1 MNETQF
7 QILQEN
13 QRSNWVRLRTLVTL
27 RWFAILGQMT
37 AIIVAVWV
45 FKLQIEVGPA
55 ALVVGSSVLANL
67 FSSFLYPENR
77 RLSEREATLMLLFDI
92 VQLTLLLYLTGGINN
107 PFMLLILAPVTIS
120 ATVLHRRS
128 MMLVVAV
135 ALLSITVLS
144 QSSIPIRTEAGEVLE
159 LPILFGFGFWVALI
173 IGVIFLAGY
182 ARQITIEMQ
191 AMGDALL
198 ATQLALSR
206 EQKLTDLGGVIAAA
220 AHELG
225 TPLATIKLVSTELAE
240 ELKDRMDLT
249 DDVKLIAEQADRC
262 REILHSMGRAGKDD
276 LHLRTAPLE
285 AIVQEAAEPHMNRGI
300 TVLFDAA
307 PDNETAIGQP
317 SIMRRPEIIHGLRNL
332 IQNAVDFA
340 HERVEIDITWTET
353 EITVRIADDGPGIP
367 ASVIGR
373 IGDPFV
379 RRRRGNLTNQDR
391 PNYEGM
397 GLGLFIAKTL
407 LERSSAN
414 LTFANGDQMASGSDH
429 VGAIV
434 TVSWPRQAIE
444 MGRKSIGSALGENK
458 LNLP

>member
-1 MNETQF
+1 
-7 QILQEN
+7 
-13 QRSNWVRLRTLVTL
+13 
-27 RWFAILGQMT
+27 
-37 AIIVAVWV
+37 
-45 FKLQIEVGPA
+45 
-55 ALVVGSSVLANL
+55 
-67 FSSFLYPENR
+67 
-77 RLSEREATLMLLFDI
+77 
-92 VQLTLLLYLTGGINN
+92 
-107 PFMLLILAPVTIS
+107 
-120 ATVLHRRS
+120 
-128 MMLVVAV
+128 
-135 ALLSITVLS
+135 
-144 QSSIPIRTEAGEVLE
+144 
-159 LPILFGFGFWVALI
+159 
-173 IGVIFLAGY
+173 
-182 ARQITIEMQ
+182 
-191 AMGDALL
+191 
-198 ATQLALSR
+198 
-206 EQKLTDLGGVIAAA
+206 
-220 AHELG
+220 
-225 TPLATIKLVSTELAE
+225 
-240 ELKDRMDLT
+240 
-249 DDVKLIAEQADRC
+249 
-262 REILHSMGRAGKDD
+262 
-276 LHLRTAPLE
+276 
-285 AIVQEAAEPHMNRGI
+285 
-300 TVLFDAA
+300 
-307 PDNETAIGQP
+307 
-317 SIMRRPEIIHGLRNL
+317 MRRPEIIHGLRNL

>member
-7 QILQEN
+7 QIIQEN

-27 RWFAILGQMT
+27 RWFAIVGQIS
-37 AIIVAVWV
+37 AIVVAIWV
-45 FKLQIEVGPA
+45 FDLQIELGPCV
-55 ALVVGSSVLANL
+55 LIVGSSILANL

-77 RLSEREATLMLLFDI
+77 RLTEREATLMLLFDI
-92 VQLTLLLYLTGGINN
+92 VQLSLLLYLTGGINN

-128 MMLVVAV
+128 MFVIVAT
-135 ALLSITVLS
+135 ALFCIAALS
-144 QSSIPIRTEAGEVLE
+144 QTSIPIRDADGEVLQ
-159 LPILFGFGFWVALI
+159 LPILFGFGFWVALT

-182 ARQITIEMQ
+182 ARQITLEMQ
-191 AMGDALL
+191 AMGDALV

-206 EQKLTDLGGVIAAA
+206 EQKLTDLGGVVAAA

-240 ELKDRMDLT
+240 ELEDRKDLNE
-249 DDVKLIAEQADRC
+249 DVRLIAEQAERC
-262 REILHSMGRAGKDD
+262 RKILHSMGRAGKDD
-276 LHLRTAPLE
+276 LHLRTAPVE
-285 AIVQEAAEPHMNRGI
+285 AVVREAAEPHMSRGK

-307 PDNETAIGQP
+307 PENDTNLAQP
-317 SIMRRPEIIHGLRNL
+317 TIMRRPEIIHGLRNL

-340 HERVEIDITWTET
+340 HERVEIDVTWTSSDVS
-353 EITVRIADDGPGIP
+353 VRIADDGPGIP

-379 RRRRGNLTNQDR
+379 RRRRRSQELRNR

-407 LERSSAN
+407 LERSSAE
-414 LTFANGDQMASGSDH
+414 LIFVNGDQTGSATEH
-429 VGAIV
+429 VGAVV
-434 TVSWPRQAIE
+434 TVTWPRASIE
-444 MGRKSIGSALGENK
+444 SSRSNLGSALGENE